1 MNKGILTCAL
11 LLLAGC
17 ATNAPKDL
25 KCDYQDGNVLVD
37 VTATP
42 RLSWIN
48 STDQTAC
55 QIIVS
60 TDKEGKDI
68 LWDSGKTDSGE
79 SHLVPY
85 SGPGMEPM
93 KD

>member
-1 MNKGILTCAL
+1 MKKGFLLWSL

-17 ATNAPKDL
+17 ATNAPTSL
-25 KCDYQDGNVLVD
+25 RCDFQEDDVVID

-48 STDQTAC
+48 TTEQTAY
-55 QIIVS
+55 QIIV
-60 TDKEGKDI
+60 TDIKDVTI
-68 LWDSGKTDSGE
+68 WDSGKTESDE

-85 SGPGMEPM
+85 AGPGMEPM
-93 KD
+93 KE